1 MKITLQQVRRM
12 GLFEEIEQPKI
23 VYHMTDRKN
32 IPSILKDGK
41 IKSVRENGAQADFMT
56 FFFPSLEEI
65 PVYIELTGADT
76 GRKYYD
82 FDGHIHTAPPLNHAE
97 TVILKLEPR
106 GRQPL
111 EWYKET
117 INDSNRT
124 FPNDTARQLWEY
136 MNNSRICHYG
146 AMRFKDNP
154 EIIEL
159 ATVDAMPES
168 EKLKEIRRIKT
179 EAKKPSMQK

>member
-111 EWYKET
+111 EWYKEA

-124 FPNDTARQLWEY
+124 FPDEATRKLWEY
-136 MNNSRICHYG
+136 MNNARICHYG
-146 AMRFKDNP
+146 EMRFKDNP